1 MLSIMCEYPFVLS
14 TAKCCSVAFT
24 CSDSVLNHAHQFFP
38 PGPHIFSL
46 ATSFL
51 LLLPTPPPPHILSLY
66 TVVSITSTAHQSLL
80 LLYTLALFASIICL
94 VICLLHAH
102 ICTLLHHDF
111 DCLIALRRTCGRSKY
126 FVCVDPA
133 FVCCKCYSIFHRR
146 LP

>member
-1 MLSIMCEYPFVLS
+1 MLSIMCEYPSVLS
-14 TAKCCSVAFT
+14 SAKCCSVAFT
-24 CSDSVLNHAHQFFP
+24 CSDSVLNHAFFLQP
-38 PGPHIFSL
+38 TYILARHLFS
-46 ATSFL
+46 F
-51 LLLPTPPPPHILSLY
+51 LLPTPPPPHILSLY
-66 TVVSITSTAHQSLL
+66 TVVSIISTAHQSLL

-102 ICTLLHHDF
+102 ICTLLQHDF

-126 FVCVDPA
+126 FLCVDPA

>member
-1 MLSIMCEYPFVLS
+1 MLSIICEYLFVLG

-24 CSDSVLNHAHQFFP
+24 CSDSVLNHAHHFFP

-66 TVVSITSTAHQSLL
+66 TVVSIISTAHQPLL
-80 LLYTLALFASIICL
+80 LLYILAPFASIICL
-94 VICLLHAH
+94 VIYVLHAH
-102 ICTLLHHDF
+102 ICTLLHEFDF
-111 DCLIALRRTCGRSKY
+111 LIVLRRTCGRSKH

-133 FVCCKCYSIFHRR
+133 FVCYKCYSISHRR